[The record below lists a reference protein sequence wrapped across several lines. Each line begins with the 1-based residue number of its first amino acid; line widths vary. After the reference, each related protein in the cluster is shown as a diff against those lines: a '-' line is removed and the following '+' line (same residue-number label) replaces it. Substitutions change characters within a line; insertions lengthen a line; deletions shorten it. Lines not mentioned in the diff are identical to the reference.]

1 MAVTV
6 DDVFAYGLTLPRS
19 TEGVVRG
26 RRKLYVGRIVYVAI
40 ERDGI
45 MGFGHPR
52 EWREAL
58 VNSDPEKF
66 LMPTGRDLRYQWVCA
81 RMDRLELAE
90 MRELVLDAWAMCV
103 PKKVL
108 AEYRAS
114 AAADGGDD
122 VDA

>member
-1 MAVTV
+1 MGVTV
-6 DDVFAYGLTLPRS
+6 DEVFAYGLTLPRS

-26 RRKLYVGRIVYVAI
+26 RRKLYVGRIVYVAV
-40 ERDGI
+40 EGDGI
-45 MGFGHPR
+45 LGLGHPR

-58 VNSDPEKF
+58 VNSDPETF

-81 RMDRLELAE
+81 RLDRLELAE
-90 MRELVLDAWAMCV
+90 MRELVLDAWALCV

-108 AEYRAS
+108 AAYLAS
-114 AAADGGDD
+114 TPADGGDD

>member
-1 MAVTV
+1 MVTV
-6 DDVFAYGLTLPRS
+6 DDVFAFGLALPRS

-26 RRKLYVGRIVYVAI
+26 RRKLYVGRIVYAAI

-45 MGFGHPR
+45 LGFGHPR

-58 VNSDPEKF
+58 VNSDPETF

-81 RMDRLELAE
+81 RMDRLGVPE
-90 MRELVLDAWAMCV
+90 MQELVLDAWAMCV

-108 AEYRAS
+108 ADYRAS

-122 VDA
+122 IDA

>member
-1 MAVTV
+1 MGVTV
-6 DDVFAYGLTLPRS
+6 DEVFAYGLTLPRS

-26 RRKLYVGRIVYVAI
+26 RRKLYVGRIVYVAV
-40 ERDGI
+40 EGDGI
-45 MGFGHPR
+45 LGFGHPR

-66 LMPTGRDLRYQWVCA
+66 LMPTGRDLRYQWVRA
-81 RMDRLELAE
+81 RLDRLDLAE
-90 MRELVLDAWAMCV
+90 MRELVLDAWALCV

-108 AEYRAS
+108 AEYLAS
-114 AAADGGDD
+114 APADGGDD

>member
-1 MAVTV
+1 MVTV
-6 DDVFAYGLTLPRS
+6 EDVFAYGLTLPRS

-26 RRKLYVGRIVYVAI
+26 RRKLYVGRIVYAAV
-40 ERDGI
+40 EREGI
-45 MGFGHPR
+45 LGFGHPR

-58 VNSDPEKF
+58 VNSDPDTF
-66 LMPTGRDLRYQWVCA
+66 LMPTGRDLRYQWVYA
-81 RMDRLELAE
+81 RMDRLQPAD

-103 PKKVL
+103 PGKVL

-114 AAADGGDD
+114 SAADGGDD

>member
-1 MAVTV
+1 VGVTV
-6 DDVFAYGLTLPRS
+6 DDVFSFGLTLPRS

-26 RRKLYVGRIVYVAI
+26 RRKLYVGRIVYAAI

-45 MGFGHPR
+45 LGFGHPR

-58 VNSDPEKF
+58 VNSDPDKF
-66 LMPTGRDLRYQWVCA
+66 LMPTGRDLRYQWVYA
-81 RMDRLELAE
+81 RMDRLGLAE

-103 PKKVL
+103 PRKVL
-108 AEYRAS
+108 AEYVAS
-114 AAADGGDD
+114 APADGGDH

>member
-1 MAVTV
+1 MVTV
-6 DDVFAYGLTLPRS
+6 EDVFSYGLTLPRS

-26 RRKLYVGRIVYVAI
+26 RRKLYVGRIVYAAI
-40 ERDGI
+40 ERGGI
-45 MGFGHPR
+45 LGFGHPR

-58 VNSDPEKF
+58 VNSDPETF

-81 RMDRLELAE
+81 RMDRLGVPE
-90 MRELVLDAWAMCV
+90 MQELVLDAWAMCV